1 MEQSASYWAKRA
13 LQREAESYLRGA
25 GLSLKLFAEYQAAA
39 ATIRK
44 DIEVFFSRYADDNGM
59 SYDDAMRVLNR
70 REMQQWRGTLGQYMD
85 RIDAET
91 DPDMKARL
99 QAELDALAYNSRIT
113 RLMALEGQIH
123 LVLNDL
129 FVSGIEQARQEF
141 GDLFQEAYYKRMY
154 DIQSRAGII
163 FEFAKVDENMVR
175 DVVSYPWSGTEFSG
189 RLWRNRQA
197 LVYNLRE
204 TITQGLIR
212 GTSAEQMSVQLSD
225 AVGASYKAAE
235 RLIRTETNHFH
246 NEASRRAMEAAGV
259 EQYEY
264 MATLDART
272 SEQCRKLDGKV
283 FPLKDA
289 KEGEN
294 YPPMHPNCR
303 STVVEFDPEEARD
316 WEESGKTMPKGMTYD
331 EWAKEQEV
339 AEASNKPKTKRAPDA
354 TLTKT
359 LQGDAAGKIVLVPRG
374 AGVKKVRIIAGQ
386 PVKNPFK
393 GAARYSKKVG
403 GSPLEWE
410 KKVGKVESA
419 HRVFDIHW
427 AEHPEYGMIEP
438 KIKNISERK

>member
-1 MEQSASYWAKRA
+1 MEQSTSYWAKRA

-25 GLSLKLFAEYQAAA
+25 GLSLKLFTEYQAAA

-59 SYDDAMRVLNR
+59 SYDHAMRALNR

-141 GDLFQEAYYKRMY
+141 GDLFSEAYYKRMY
-154 DIQSRAGII
+154 DIQNRAGII
-163 FEFAKVDENMVR
+163 FEFAKVDETMIQ

-246 NEASRRAMEAAGV
+246 NEASRRAMAAAGV

-264 MATLDART
+264 MATLDTRT

-283 FPLKDA
+283 FPLEEA
-289 KEGEN
+289 QEGEN

-303 STVVEFDPEEARD
+303 STVVELDPEEAQD
-316 WEESGKTMPKGMTYD
+316 WKESGKTMPKGMTYD
-331 EWAKEQEV
+331 EWAKANGIPMEPEPIDGLVGLETSTGIEITGATAHMRKRMMERSIRVADVTDALRKPLVVGKIRLDSHGRPSVRFTGGRAEV
-339 AEASNKPKTKRAPDA
+339 AVNPDTGMLLSVNRTHAKRA
-354 TLTKT
+354 
-359 LQGDAAGKIVLVPRG
+359 
-374 AGVKKVRIIAGQ
+374 KKL
-386 PVKNPFK
+386 KK
-393 GAARYSKKVG
+393 GG
-403 GSPLEWE
+403 T
-410 KKVGKVESA
+410 
-419 HRVFDIHW
+419 
-427 AEHPEYGMIEP
+427 
-438 KIKNISERK
+438 